1 MLTKEYIMLGFSK
14 ESLFLNLLI
23 ITKSYIYKCK
33 LNSKLPNIIE
43 LKCKIKWYYVLE
55 HYIARKNDKLKFFE
69 KYWTPMQYI
78 FPNLV

>member
-1 MLTKEYIMLGFSK
+1 MLGYLK
-14 ESLFLNLLI
+14 ESLFLNLLVI

-43 LKCKIKWYYVLE
+43 LKCKIKWCYVLE

-69 KYWTPMQYI
+69 KYWTLCNI
-78 FPNLV
+78 FFLI